1 MGLAK
6 HFEQQHPAYVAG
18 KSGFEV
24 EMLLMSYAHARL
36 LSTPPV
42 RYGRSPDY

>member
-18 KSGFEV
+18 KFSFEV
-24 EMLLMSYAHARL
+24 AMLLMGYAHARL
-36 LSTPPV
+36 LSTLPV
-42 RYGRSPDY
+42 RYGRSLDY